1 MSTKVQKW
9 GNSLAVRFPKE
20 VTKKLNLAEGVEV
33 DIIPR
38 AKNIIIKPK
47 SKLKRKFT
55 LEELLSKITP
65 KNRHK
70 ETNWGRP
77 VGREIW

>member
-9 GNSLAVRFPKE
+9 GNSLALRLPKE

-33 DIIPR
+33 DIVSK
-38 AKNIIIKPK
+38 AKNIVVKPK
-47 SKLKRKFT
+47 LTRKFT
-55 LEELLSKITP
+55 LEELVSKITP
-65 KNRHK
+65 QNRHQ